1 MVSQPIDIAIR
12 RVGSQMALAKLCG
25 VSQATV
31 WKWRH
36 GKKVKAEHVLK
47 IVAASGGQVSAYQ
60 IRPDLPDL
68 FPAPGP
74 SAHEV

>member
-1 MVSQPIDIAIR
+1 MISEPIDIAIR
-12 RVGSQMALAKLCG
+12 CAGSQGALAKQCG

-47 IVAASGGQVSAYQ
+47 IVAAASGQVAAYQ
-60 IRPDLPDL
+60 IRPDLLEL
-68 FPAPGP
+68 FPKP
-74 SAHEV
+74 EKEQ

>member
-1 MVSQPIDIAIR
+1 MISEPIDIAIR
-12 RVGSQMALAKLCG
+12 CAGSQGALAKQCG

-47 IVAASGGQVSAYQ
+47 IVAAASGQVAAYQ
-60 IRPDLPDL
+60 IRPDLPEL
-68 FPAPGP
+68 FSKP
-74 SAHEV
+74 EKEQ

>member
-1 MVSQPIDIAIR
+1 MISEPIDIAIR
-12 RVGSQMALAKLCG
+12 RAGSQGALAKLCG

-47 IVAASGGQVSAYQ
+47 IVAAADGQIAAYQ

-68 FPAPGP
+68 FPRPNNDK
-74 SAHEV
+74 

>member
-1 MVSQPIDIAIR
+1 MISEPIDIAIR
-12 RVGSQMALAKLCG
+12 CAGSQDALAKLCG

-47 IVAASGGQVSAYQ
+47 IVAAAGGQVAAYQ
-60 IRPDLPDL
+60 IRPDLPEL
-68 FPAPGP
+68 FPVP
-74 SAHEV
+74 EQVQ

>member
-1 MVSQPIDIAIR
+1 MISEPIDIAIR
-12 RVGSQMALAKLCG
+12 RAGSQGALAKLCG

-47 IVAASGGQVSAYQ
+47 IVAAADGQIAAYQ

-68 FPAPGP
+68 FPRPNDDK
-74 SAHEV
+74 

>member
-1 MVSQPIDIAIR
+1 MISEPIDIAIR
-12 RVGSQMALAKLCG
+12 CAGSQGTLAKQCG

-47 IVAASGGQVSAYQ
+47 IVAAASGQVAAYQ
-60 IRPDLPDL
+60 IRPDLPEL
-68 FPAPGP
+68 FPKP
-74 SAHEV
+74 EKEQ

>member
-1 MVSQPIDIAIR
+1 MISEPIDIAIR
-12 RVGSQMALAKLCG
+12 CAGSQGALAKQCG

-47 IVAASGGQVSAYQ
+47 IVAAASGQVAAYQ
-60 IRPDLPDL
+60 IIPDLPEL
-68 FPAPGP
+68 FPKP
-74 SAHEV
+74 EKEQ

>member
-47 IVAASGGQVSAYQ
+47 IVAASDGEVAAHQ

-68 FPAPGP
+68 FPPPERSIREA
-74 SAHEV
+74 

>member
-1 MVSQPIDIAIR
+1 MISEPIDIAIR
-12 RVGSQMALAKLCG
+12 RAGSQGALAKLCG

-47 IVAASGGQVSAYQ
+47 IVAAADGQIAAYQ

-68 FPAPGP
+68 FPRP
-74 SAHEV
+74 SDDK